1 MSLKHQFS
9 WTEEPLFLFDGSSF
23 IYRAFYAY
31 PDLYR
36 SDGFPTNA
44 IYIVMRLLLKVIRE
58 QSPGLC
64 CFLLD
69 GKGPTFRNE
78 LLESYKAQRQKMPE
92 PLSQQ
97 IPYLLQGARLLGL
110 KTLVGEEG
118 EADDYIASLSQRS
131 KQTSPVVIV
140 GSDKDLQ
147 QCLDSNVIIWDPG
160 QRTEKIVTLAT
171 FQEQTGLQPSQWP
184 DFQALIGDKS
194 DNIPGVPG
202 IGPKTALKILKRFP
216 TIESVADNVSH
227 LTRKEQEK
235 IRPHLDVLPL
245 YKELTTLKTDLE
257 VPPDLEDLS
266 CGSPSEDDLLDFF
279 KTFEFSS
286 LIRDLHM
293 TRTTKSDSPGHVL
306 QAPSSEQPNS
316 GRLPGLQGQK
326 VGLAAIS
333 REEFLIGVG
342 EDEVALA
349 SSHPGLQDRLRVAGL
364 CFVPSLKE
372 LYHVHPSWLDFPL
385 EQIFDLSL
393 AAYLLNPEDRDYS
406 WQRLQKAHLPEINTH
421 KDNHGLAVLRIG
433 ELLRARLEQSGLLN
447 LMYQVEMPL
456 IPVLFKMET
465 KGVCIDQKAFAHFL
479 SEVEDRL
486 NQLTRTIYEQA
497 GCEFNLR
504 STQQLAEILFDR
516 LGLKPGRKTPGGQ
529 PSTEVSV
536 LEGLQHQHPIIASIV
551 EYRSLEKLRSTYL
564 DPLPRQVDRESRLH
578 TTFNNLA
585 TATGRLSSSR
595 PNLQNIP
602 VRGDFG
608 PRMRACFIAPPGKSL
623 IAADYSQIE
632 LRVLAHMSQDPN
644 LMEAFAN
651 QEDIHTRTASLLFDQ
666 PQAEVTPEQRR
677 KAKTINFGL
686 LYGMG
691 PQKLARELTISLNEA
706 KSFIAIYFERLESVR
721 SFYEQV
727 ESGARNYGYVTTLA
741 GRRRLLKNINSGN
754 ENLAGQARR
763 MAINTVIQGSA
774 ADIIKLAMIHVHQDP
789 ALTDSGAEL
798 ILQIHDELLL
808 EAPHE
813 AASQAGQRVA
823 SIMGSVMEL
832 SVPLVVDWGTGKN
845 WKEAH

>member
-1 MSLKHQFS
+1 MTLKQQFS
-9 WTEEPLFLFDGSSF
+9 WTKDPLFLFDGSSF

-44 IYIVMRLLLKVIRE
+44 LYIVMRLLLKILRE
-58 QSPGLC
+58 QNPRYG

-78 LLESYKAQRQKMPE
+78 LLDSYKAQRQKMPE

-97 IPYLLQGARLLGL
+97 IPHLLEGVRLLGL
-110 KTLVGEEG
+110 KTLVGEDG
-118 EADDYIASLSQRS
+118 EADDYIASLSAEH

-147 QCLDSNVIIWDPG
+147 QCLDTNVIIWDPG
-160 QRTEKIVTLAT
+160 QRTEKIVTLES
-171 FQEQTGLQPSQWP
+171 FQGQTGLKPFQWP
-184 DFQALIGDKS
+184 DYQALIGDKS

-202 IGPKTALKILKRFP
+202 IGPKTAMKIMKRFP
-216 TIESVADNVSH
+216 SIESLVDNVSH
-227 LTRKEQEK
+227 LSRKEQEK
-235 IRPHLDVLPL
+235 LRPHLEHLPL

-257 VPPDLEDLS
+257 MPAGLDDLTCADPAREDLIA
-266 CGSPSEDDLLDFF
+266 FF
-279 KTFEFSS
+279 QTFEFDS
-286 LIRDLHM
+286 LTKDL
-293 TRTTKSDSPGHVL
+293 DSAGEGRLDSGPRGP
-306 QAPSSEQPNS
+306 QGPDNAQPNS
-316 GRLPGLQGQK
+316 KKLPPLQGK
-326 VGLAAIS
+326 RVGLI
-333 REEFLIGVG
+333 EVPGEGFLIGLDDN
-342 EDEVALA
+342 EYRLDC
-349 SSHPGLQDRLRVAGL
+349 SHQELKDTVRPAEL
-364 CFVPSLKE
+364 CYVSSLKG
-372 LYHVHPSWLDFPL
+372 LYHARQSWLDFPL
-385 EQIFDLSL
+385 DQVFDLSL

-406 WQRLQKAHLPEINTH
+406 WQRIEKGYLNEINTH
-421 KDNHGLAVLRIG
+421 KDNQGLAVLRIG
-433 ELLRARLEQSGLLN
+433 ELLRTRLEQSGLLN
-447 LMYQVEMPL
+447 LMFDVEMPL
-456 IPVLFKMET
+456 IPVLYRMERR
-465 KGVCIDQKAFAHFL
+465 GVCIDQKAFSHFL

-486 NQLTRTIYEQA
+486 NHLTRDIYDQA

-536 LEGLQHQHPIIASIV
+536 LEGLQHQHPIIGRIV

-564 DPLPRQVDRESRLH
+564 EPLPKQVDQDSRLH

-585 TATGRLSSSR
+585 TATGRLSSSK

-608 PRMRACFIAPPGKSL
+608 PRMRACFIAPAGKSL

-644 LMEAFAN
+644 LLEAFAN
-651 QEDIHTRTASLLFDQ
+651 NEDIHTRTASLLFDHPAQ
-666 PQAEVTPEQRR
+666 DITADQRR

-691 PQKLARELTISLNEA
+691 PQKLARELSITMNEA

-721 SFYEQV
+721 RFYEQV
-727 ESGARNYGYVTTLA
+727 EAGAKEFGYVTTLA
-741 GRRRLLKNINSGN
+741 GRRRLLTNINSGN
-754 ENLAGQARR
+754 DNLAGQARR

-774 ADIIKLAMIHVHQDP
+774 ADIIKLAMIQVDHDQ
-789 ALTDSGAEL
+789 ALTRTGAEL

-808 EAPHE
+808 EAPRD
-813 AASQAGQRVA
+813 AAQQTGQRVA
-823 SIMGSVMEL
+823 SIMTSVMEL
-832 SVPLVVDWGTGKN
+832 SVPLVVDWGLGTN